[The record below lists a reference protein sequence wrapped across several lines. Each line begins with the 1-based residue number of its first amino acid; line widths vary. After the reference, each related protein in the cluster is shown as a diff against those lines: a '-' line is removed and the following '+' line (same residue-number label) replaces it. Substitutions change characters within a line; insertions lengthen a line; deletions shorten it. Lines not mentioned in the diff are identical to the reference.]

1 MPRVRGRARGAGR
14 GPRRALHRRHRRD
27 DDPARRARGAV
38 RQAPVGGGTAM
49 RISQDKLPPA
59 IDLGRAVPDGGI
71 CKPRAKGELRV
82 PPDKVRR
89 EVVAAL
95 QACSSPGGKGRET
108 PFAQVV
114 TALGPWWS
122 RNQDSTLPE
131 VLADLV
137 APRAKGALAAEVA
150 DKVGR
155 LTLERDEAVAE
166 AATLRERAERAE
178 ADADRMR
185 RRLAE
190 VGFLLKEDEE
200 RGR

>member
-1 MPRVRGRARGAGR
+1 
-14 GPRRALHRRHRRD
+14 
-27 DDPARRARGAV
+27 
-38 RQAPVGGGTAM
+38 M

-95 QACSSPGGKGRET
+95 QACSAPGRNGREK

-114 TALGPWWS
+114 AALGPWWS

-131 VLADLV
+131 VLADLI
-137 APRAKGALAAEVA
+137 APRGKDALAAEVA

-166 AATLRERAERAE
+166 AATLRERAARAE
-178 ADADRMR
+178 AEADRMR
-185 RRLAE
+185 RKLE
-190 VGFLLKEDEE
+190 KVEHLLGDDEE
-200 RGR
+200 RSR

>member
-1 MPRVRGRARGAGR
+1 
-14 GPRRALHRRHRRD
+14 
-27 DDPARRARGAV
+27 
-38 RQAPVGGGTAM
+38 M

-95 QACSSPGGKGRET
+95 QACSAPGRNGREK

-114 TALGPWWS
+114 AALGPWWS
-122 RNQDSTLPE
+122 KNQDSTLPE

-137 APRAKGALAAEVA
+137 APRGKGALAAEVA

-166 AATLRERAERAE
+166 AATLRERAARAE
-178 ADADRMR
+178 AEADRMR
-185 RRLAE
+185 RKLE
-190 VGFLLKEDEE
+190 KVEHLLGDDEE
-200 RGR
+200 RSR

>member
-1 MPRVRGRARGAGR
+1 
-14 GPRRALHRRHRRD
+14 
-27 DDPARRARGAV
+27 
-38 RQAPVGGGTAM
+38 M

-59 IDLGRAVPDGGI
+59 IDLGRAVPDSQI

-137 APRAKGALAAEVA
+137 APRGKGALAAEVA

-155 LTLERDEAVAE
+155 LTLERDEG
-166 AATLRERAERAE
+166 AARGGDAPRAGCAR
-178 ADADRMR
+178 
-185 RRLAE
+185 
-190 VGFLLKEDEE
+190 
-200 RGR
+200 RGRGGQDAQEAGGGQFPAQR

>member
-1 MPRVRGRARGAGR
+1 
-14 GPRRALHRRHRRD
+14 
-27 DDPARRARGAV
+27 
-38 RQAPVGGGTAM
+38 M

-59 IDLGRAVPDGGI
+59 IDLGRTVPDGGI

-95 QACSSPGGKGRET
+95 QACSSPGGRGRET

-114 TALGPWWS
+114 TSLGPWWS

-131 VLADLV
+131 VLADLI
-137 APRAKGALAAEVA
+137 APRGKGALAAEVA

-155 LTLERDEAVAE
+155 LTRERDEAVAE
-166 AATLRERAERAE
+166 A
-178 ADADRMR
+178 DRMR
-185 RRLAE
+185 RKLE
-190 VGFLLKEDEE
+190 KVEHLLGDDEE
-200 RGR
+200 RSR

>member
-1 MPRVRGRARGAGR
+1 M
-14 GPRRALHRRHRRD
+14 
-27 DDPARRARGAV
+27 
-38 RQAPVGGGTAM
+38 VG
-49 RISQDKLPPA
+49 QD
-59 IDLGRAVPDGGI
+59 
-71 CKPRAKGELRV
+71 
-82 PPDKVRR
+82 
-89 EVVAAL
+89 
-95 QACSSPGGKGRET
+95 
-108 PFAQVV
+108 
-114 TALGPWWS
+114 
-122 RNQDSTLPE
+122 QDSTLPE

-137 APRAKGALAAEVA
+137 APRGKGAVAAEVA

>member
-1 MPRVRGRARGAGR
+1 
-14 GPRRALHRRHRRD
+14 
-27 DDPARRARGAV
+27 
-38 RQAPVGGGTAM
+38 M

-59 IDLGRAVPDGGI
+59 IDLGRAVPDGRI

-114 TALGPWWS
+114 TSLGPWWGK
-122 RNQDSTLPE
+122 NQDSTLPE
-131 VLADLV
+131 VLADLI
-137 APRAKGALAAEVA
+137 APQGKGALAAEVA

-185 RRLAE
+185 RRLAK
-190 VGFLLKEDEE
+190 VGFLLKDEE
-200 RGR
+200 GA

>member
-1 MPRVRGRARGAGR
+1 
-14 GPRRALHRRHRRD
+14 
-27 DDPARRARGAV
+27 
-38 RQAPVGGGTAM
+38 M

-59 IDLGRAVPDGGI
+59 IDLGRAVPDGRI

-82 PPDKVRR
+82 PPDRVRR

-95 QACSSPGGKGRET
+95 QACSAPGRKGCET

-114 TALGPWWS
+114 AALGPWWK

-137 APRAKGALAAEVA
+137 APQGKGALAAEVA

-155 LTLERDEAVAE
+155 LTRERDEAVAE
-166 AATLRERAERAE
+166 AGALRRRAERAE

-185 RRLAE
+185 RRLAK
-190 VGFLLKEDEE
+190 VGFLLKDEE
-200 RGR
+200 GGR

>member
-1 MPRVRGRARGAGR
+1 
-14 GPRRALHRRHRRD
+14 
-27 DDPARRARGAV
+27 
-38 RQAPVGGGTAM
+38 M

-95 QACSSPGGKGRET
+95 QACSAPGRNGCEK

-114 TALGPWWS
+114 AALGPWWS

-137 APRAKGALAAEVA
+137 APRGKGALAAEVA

-166 AATLRERAERAE
+166 AATLRERAARAE
-178 ADADRMR
+178 AEADRMR
-185 RRLAE
+185 RKLE
-190 VGFLLKEDEE
+190 KVEHLLGDDEE
-200 RGR
+200 RSR

>member
-1 MPRVRGRARGAGR
+1 
-14 GPRRALHRRHRRD
+14 
-27 DDPARRARGAV
+27 
-38 RQAPVGGGTAM
+38 M
-49 RISQDKLPPA
+49 RIRKDTLPPA
-59 IDLGRAVPDGGI
+59 IGLGRAVPDGKI

-82 PPDKVRR
+82 SPDRVRR

-95 QACSSPGGKGRET
+95 QECSAPGRNGCEK

-114 TALGPWWS
+114 TALGPWWK

-137 APRAKGALAAEVA
+137 APQGKGALAAEVA

-178 ADADRMR
+178 AEADRMR
-185 RRLAE
+185 RRLAKVE
-190 VGFLLKEDEE
+190 FLLKDDEE
-200 RGR
+200 RSR

>member
-1 MPRVRGRARGAGR
+1 MRV
-14 GPRRALHRRHRRD
+14 
-27 DDPARRARGAV
+27 
-38 RQAPVGGGTAM
+38 
-49 RISQDKLPPA
+49 SQDKLPPA
-59 IDLGRAVPDGGI
+59 IGLGRAVPDGRK
-71 CKPRAKGELRV
+71 CKPRAKGELRN
-82 PPDKVRR
+82 PGDKVRR

-114 TALGPWWS
+114 AALGPWWS
-122 RNQDSTLPE
+122 KNQDSTLPE

-137 APRAKGALAAEVA
+137 APRGKGALAAEVA

-166 AATLRERAERAE
+166 AASLRERAERAE
-178 ADADRMR
+178 AEADRIR
-185 RRLAE
+185 GRLAE

>member
-1 MPRVRGRARGAGR
+1 
-14 GPRRALHRRHRRD
+14 
-27 DDPARRARGAV
+27 
-38 RQAPVGGGTAM
+38 M

-95 QACSSPGGKGRET
+95 QACSSPGGRGRET

-114 TALGPWWS
+114 AALGPWWGK
-122 RNQDSTLPE
+122 NQDSTLPE
-131 VLADLV
+131 VLADLI
-137 APRAKGALAAEVA
+137 APQGKDALAAEVA

-166 AATLRERAERAE
+166 AGALRERAERAE
-178 ADADRMR
+178 AEADRMR
-185 RRLAE
+185 RRLAK
-190 VGFLLKEDEE
+190 VDFLLKEDEE